1 MWGRHFIFFNVSD
14 MSVNGSPK
22 LVSPIVCNDS
32 VSVESSFDSDDLEDD
47 VRAYTV
53 APRDIVHI
61 VDGKTVRV
69 LKEGEA
75 VPCETK
81 YKRISGGTIV
91 VKFRWEIRY
100 HFEIIS
106 QYNF

>member
-1 MWGRHFIFFNVSD
+1 MGRNFIFFYVSD

-22 LVSPIVCNDS
+22 LVSPIVRNDS
-32 VSVESSFDSDDLEDD
+32 VVSVESSFDSDDLEDD

-81 YKRISGGTIV
+81 YKRISGGTIA
-91 VKFRWEIRY
+91 VKFRWEFRY